1 MENEALSL
9 FLAEGADFR
18 GVKRVPNWR
27 VGRAVEG
34 GSLENYCGCE
44 LTGGSNPSLSASL
57 VKPRLSNGA
66 FLFLDAEL
74 TGGVLRCATERPRL
88 ANPSLSARKSRKSG
102 TFFDPGEMGCA
113 SCDTQG

>member
-44 LTGGSNPSLSASL
+44 LTGGSNPSLSARKAHFMGRIATSDES
-57 VKPRLSNGA
+57 PR
-66 FLFLDAEL
+66 
-74 TGGVLRCATERPRL
+74 
-88 ANPSLSARKSRKSG
+88 ARRKRTSRHPLEPYK
-102 TFFDPGEMGCA
+102 
-113 SCDTQG
+113 